1 MTQDAWLAIAHHL
14 VVFSVLAIIILEWG
28 LVRPGVQGE
37 DVQRLLRVDRAY
49 GIVAAA
55 VFLIGMARL
64 QWGAKPWSFYTDNPF
79 FWIKLASFAAVG
91 FISIG
96 PTRRYARWAG
106 ASVAP
111 DDGDVAVARRGL
123 RLQLAVFP
131 LIPFCAALMARGI
144 GH

>member
-14 VVFSVLAIIILEWG
+14 VVFAVLAIIVMEWG
-28 LVRPGVQGE
+28 LVRPGVQGD
-37 DVQRLLRVDRAY
+37 DVQRLVRVDRVY
-49 GIVAAA
+49 GIVAGA
-55 VFLIGMARL
+55 VFLIGLARL

-96 PTRRYARWAG
+96 PTRRYARWANEG
-106 ASVAP
+106 AP
-111 DDGDVAVARRGL
+111 DEGDVASAQRGL
-123 RLQLAVFP
+123 RWQLAVFS
-131 LIPFCAALMARGI
+131 LIPICAALMARGI

>member
-14 VVFSVLAIIILEWG
+14 VVFAVLAIIILEWG
-28 LVRPGVQGE
+28 LVRPGVEGG
-37 DVQRLLRVDRAY
+37 DLQRLVRIDRAY

-55 VFLIGMARL
+55 VFIIGMSRL

-96 PTRRYARWAG
+96 PTRRYARWAKEG
-106 ASVAP
+106 AGP
-111 DDGDVAVARRGL
+111 DDADVAAAQRGL
-123 RLQLAVFP
+123 RWQVAVFP
-131 LIPFCAALMARGI
+131 LIPICAALMARGI